1 VSREEAK
8 ARPRAFV
15 VEDEPLVR
23 RVMREA
29 LETDG
34 YEVAE
39 AAFGAGA
46 EERVREFSPDVV
58 ILDLNLPDA
67 QGTEVLDRIR
77 AIPET
82 ASVPVVAFT
91 GQFRDLDEAREA
103 LPEFDGHVLKPMR
116 LVDLLRLLRSL
127 RSRSRDGGKPASA

>member
-1 VSREEAK
+1 MAPEDSKPRW
-8 ARPRAFV
+8 RAFL
-15 VEDEPLVR
+15 VEDDPLVR

-34 YEVAE
+34 YEVGEISFGVGADRRIR
-39 AAFGAGA
+39 AFA
-46 EERVREFSPDVV
+46 PHVV

-67 QGTEVLDRIR
+67 QGTDVLAKLR
-77 AIPET
+77 AAPET

-91 GQFRDLDEAREA
+91 GQYRDLADAREA
-103 LPEFDGHVLKPMR
+103 LPEFDGHVVKPMN

-127 RSRSRDGGKPASA
+127 RGRPAKPAPDGA